1 MRHQGKSQKCY
12 LGIIIFPGFGY
23 FLLAGRLILAKKLHW
38 CAIPYYILSCMIS
51 CVQVWCDLDSP
62 DGPWIVFLRRFNG
75 STDFDRTFQEY
86 SDGFGTAAGEYWL
99 GKLILCDFNHDSALD
114 TLYLIYSIHC
124 WELSVFFCCLF
135 S

>member
-1 MRHQGKSQKCY
+1 
-12 LGIIIFPGFGY
+12 
-23 FLLAGRLILAKKLHW
+23 
-38 CAIPYYILSCMIS
+38 MIS

-99 GKLILCDFNHDSALD
+99 GKFSFKEIMCDKIQNESQETQFYIDNLAFISIILFKFLIMVMA
-114 TLYLIYSIHC
+114 
-124 WELSVFFCCLF
+124 VFY
-135 S
+135 